1 MVLICISAHTVI
13 LFTAL
18 LLLVASSGS
27 DTCTGRGYFG
37 KPGIPGIPGTDGKDG
52 LKGIKGDPGENATRV
67 IGLKGDPGD
76 PGLLGRPGEKGERGL
91 EGLLGLQGPK
101 GEKGTLTEVV
111 NLKQFYVFSHK
122 VRYRS
127 LPLPVLSNSKVSFD
141 HPIVPGEVAD
151 EAVSVTISGMYHISY
166 HVTFTQSVC
175 LKIFVGEEGKVGF
188 CHSPKSIMVTSASMV
203 LPLNKGDKLSIR
215 ATEQSYLLSR
225 DVDCTFTG
233 FMLFPTNQ

>member
-76 PGLLGRPGEKGERGL
+76 PGLLGRP
-91 EGLLGLQGPK
+91 
-101 GEKGTLTEVV
+101 
-111 NLKQFYVFSHK
+111 